1 MNRITKAVFPL
12 AETMPSVMD
21 RPLIQYAIEEAVA
34 AGIEE
39 MIFVTGAGA
48 PAEGPGTRAGPIAE
62 HDLARQLMGQSG
74 LLEAIRGLV
83 PRRVKFVLVRQ
94 PEAPGLGQAI
104 LCARA
109 IVGEAPFA
117 VVLPEALVDA
127 KPALL
132 AQMTHA
138 FSRYGCSFV
147 AVAETDAGAG
157 GAHGVHGRM
166 RYAQCGASAG
176 AVAQIAGIVD
186 APRGAAGDTLEIIG
200 RFVFTPAIF
209 HHLESLAGESGSA
222 PVRIADAI
230 ELLLR
235 QEALFA
241 FRLDG
246 THYDCSTKLGHL
258 KATVAFGLAHPEI
271 GGGLAH
277 HLQGLAAAPVAVAA
291 PALNSSNQIQ

>member
-12 AETMPSVMD
+12 AQAMLSVMD

-48 PAEGPGTRAGPIAE
+48 PAESPGTRAGPLGE
-62 HDLARQLMGQSG
+62 HDLARELLGQSG

-147 AVAETDAGAG
+147 AVAEADASATQ
-157 GAHGVHGRM
+157 GVHGRM
-166 RYAQCGASAG
+166 RYAQVGASAG
-176 AVAQIAGIVD
+176 AVAQVAGIIE
-186 APRGAAGDTLEIIG
+186 APRAGARDTLEIIG

-209 HHLESLAGESGSA
+209 HHLESLAGVSGSG

-235 QEALFA
+235 HEALLA
-241 FRLDG
+241 FRLEG
-246 THYDCSTKLGHL
+246 SHFDCSTKLGHL

-271 GGGLAH
+271 GSGLAH
-277 HLQGLAAAPVAVAA
+277 HLQGLAAAP
-291 PALNSSNQIQ
+291 ALKTNTQIQ